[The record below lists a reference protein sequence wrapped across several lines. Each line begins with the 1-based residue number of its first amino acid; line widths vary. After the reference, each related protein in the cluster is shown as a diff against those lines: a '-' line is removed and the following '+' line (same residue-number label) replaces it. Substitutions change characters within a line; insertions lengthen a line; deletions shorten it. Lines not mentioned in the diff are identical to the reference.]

1 MCIRDRY
8 QRRVRGAPWCSMLEE
23 VGYSAGGHPCEEL
36 YWYGGGAAGV
46 KGALPGVLLGLST
59 GIIFTVNTFVHG
71 ASEGCS
77 SWPSWGPL
85 MANSAL
91 VGMFGVGC
99 FLAGGLLRSSRSPF
113 AHLAAAHSASVLS
126 LLLCSVGVAVCSSE
140 LYVIAACGVGF
151 GVGII
156 YMAGMSVTLSWFQ
169 NRKVVATAI
178 YSTVSGISSLALQR
192 VNTSLSDSYGL
203 EVTFFVLASTVALF
217 GGVTCTV
224 CEFGPYHIAQV
235 TESESRTKI
244 LGAVRPWAFL
254 LLCFCTWAPG
264 WGVIVSLN
272 PVIRD
277 LFHVGES
284 QASVLALVPL
294 GALTL
299 GRLSPALLG
308 QHVAAALLFY
318 VYAGV
323 AGGAAAALGFRE
335 ENTTLALLSVMTWA
349 FGATSSSFATY
360 AIDLFGTESYNVI
373 IGFTLLAY
381 GVSAMFSTF
390 CYAFL
395 PMRGFLVA
403 ISTVALL
410 ACGLNCWLQR
420 CTLLDH
426 LDDDHAERGGSFG
439 IGLCEVR
446 DCAGLDCALE
456 HPNLH
461 CVDQC

>member
-224 CEFGPYHIAQV
+224 CEFGPYHIAQGSV
-235 TESESRTKI
+235 SCRGEPGERASSRPT
-244 LGAVRPWAFL
+244 R
-254 LLCFCTWAPG
+254 CT
-264 WGVIVSLN
+264 
-272 PVIRD
+272 
-277 LFHVGES
+277 HVG
-284 QASVLALVPL
+284 
-294 GALTL
+294 
-299 GRLSPALLG
+299 
-308 QHVAAALLFY
+308 AALPSAARTACGRGLA
-318 VYAGV
+318 VLRIRRGGWWCGCGV
-323 AGGAAAALGFRE
+323 GVPRGEHHPRAAISDDVGVRCDIFEFRHLRDRPVWDRELQRHHRVHALGIRSVCHVL
-335 ENTTLALLSVMTWA
+335 NILLRLPSDA
-349 FGATSSSFATY
+349 RFSCCHKY
-360 AIDLFGTESYNVI
+360 RCP
-373 IGFTLLAY
+373 IGLRAELLA
-381 GVSAMFSTF
+381 A
-390 CYAFL
+390 
-395 PMRGFLVA
+395 
-403 ISTVALL
+403 TVHSP
-410 ACGLNCWLQR
+410 R
-420 CTLLDH
+420 P
-426 LDDDHAERGGSFG
+426 S
-439 IGLCEVR
+439 
-446 DCAGLDCALE
+446 
-456 HPNLH
+456 
-461 CVDQC
+461 